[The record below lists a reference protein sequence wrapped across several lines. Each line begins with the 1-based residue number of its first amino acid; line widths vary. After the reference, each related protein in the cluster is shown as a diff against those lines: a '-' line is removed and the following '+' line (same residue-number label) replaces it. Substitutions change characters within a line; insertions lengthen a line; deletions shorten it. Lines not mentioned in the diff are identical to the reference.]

1 MIIFIKNLIKSSRFT
16 LIFEGNIIK
25 CSIEILMNATSVAG
39 CCSYQR
45 NLGRSILQQPSN
57 QVDAEKKLGIILKKK
72 FEKV

>member
-1 MIIFIKNLIKSSRFT
+1 
-16 LIFEGNIIK
+16 
-25 CSIEILMNATSVAG
+25 MNATSVAG

-72 FEKV
+72 FLKKFEINFKT